1 MMTRQRAARNLL
13 LFLFI
18 LAASIIAAITSQ
30 GCSST
35 AGATGGG
42 LSGYTGDVTIGT
54 KPGETN
60 GDVYVRV
67 VYVRVVVRDSTGAEL
82 VVYYPMHLFKS
93 SAVPVDATT
102 GP

>member
-42 LSGYTGDVTIGT
+42 LSGYTG
-54 KPGETN
+54 
-60 GDVYVRV
+60 
-67 VYVRVVVRDSTGAEL
+67 VVVRDSTGAEL